1 MINLGEFPEEY
12 EEEPAPAPKVRPS
25 LVDMRKARRRET
37 MPPPAVMDLDSL
49 PDPEVV
55 LPSIM
60 VRAENDVSSLTASD
74 KLETLTDTAL
84 KRLKEILQWDI
95 PRGIADKKDIE
106 QVKLQLTAIG
116 QVMTAQ
122 LKVDDNRLKKQSADM
137 LPALLR
143 ELRDEERKLIVIEQ
157 VAHG

>member
-1 MINLGEFPEEY
+1 MIDLGEFPEEY
-12 EEEPAPAPKVRPS
+12 EEKPPSKVRAS
-25 LVDMRKARRRET
+25 LVETRKDRRKEAT
-37 MPPPAVMDLDSL
+37 ALPLVTPLDDL
-49 PDPEVV
+49 PDPETVF
-55 LPSIM
+55 PTIM

-95 PRGIADKKDIE
+95 PRGIAEKKDIE